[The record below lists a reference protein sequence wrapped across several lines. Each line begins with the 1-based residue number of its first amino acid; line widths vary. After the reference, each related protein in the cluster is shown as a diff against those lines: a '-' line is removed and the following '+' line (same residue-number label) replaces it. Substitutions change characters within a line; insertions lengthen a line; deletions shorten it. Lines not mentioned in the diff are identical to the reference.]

1 MTSAMTD
8 EAPGRIRRALA
19 LAAGLGL
26 ASGCVPAARPGAG
39 ERPLALVGVHVL
51 AMQGEGM
58 LADQTLVVRNGR
70 IEALGPR
77 DALDVPWNAIRV
89 EGAGRFVLPGLVDM
103 HTHVTGGRTLR
114 AALAHGITTV
124 RNMRGDARHLGW
136 RREIARGE
144 RLGPRLLTAGP
155 QLAGRGE
162 GAPDVVVVASAREAR
177 AAVRAQ
183 AAAGF
188 DFVKVYEDL
197 SRAAHRAVLEEATRL
212 GLPVAG
218 HVSGEVG
225 IYATLASGQA
235 SIEHAEEL
243 TQGAG
248 GLQPAT
254 LRALVARARGSPAWI
269 CPTLTLHRLFSPRED
284 HAFRQRLVAALHRA
298 GVGVLAGS
306 DAAPAGLAQELRE
319 LVESG
324 LTPQQALRAAT
335 AEAARFLGRGQEF
348 GRVAVGLAA
357 DLVLVERD
365 PLADL
370 SVLQTPSGVVAR
382 GRWLDARSLARLAR

>member
-1 MTSAMTD
+1 MTD
-8 EAPGRIRRALA
+8 GARLRIRRALA

-26 ASGCVPAARPGAG
+26 ASGCAPAERPGAG

-51 AMQGEGM
+51 SMQGGGI

-77 DALDVPWNAIRV
+77 ATLDVPWNAIRID
-89 EGAGRFVLPGLVDM
+89 GAGRFVLPGLVDM
-103 HTHVTGGRTLR
+103 HTHVSGGRTLR
-114 AALAHGITTV
+114 AALAHGVTTV
-124 RNMRGDARHLGW
+124 RNMRGDARHLAW
-136 RREIARGE
+136 RREIERGE
-144 RLGPRLLTAGP
+144 RLGARLVTAGP

-162 GAPDVVVVASAREAR
+162 AAADVVVVASAAAAR

-188 DFVKVYEDL
+188 DFVKVYEGL
-197 SRAAHRAVLEEATRL
+197 SAEVHRAVLAEAAWL

-225 IYATLASGQA
+225 IQATLASGQA
-235 SIEHAEEL
+235 SVEHAEEL

-248 GLQPAT
+248 GPAT
-254 LRALVARARGSPAWI
+254 LGALVARARGSAAWI
-269 CPTLTLHRLFSPRED
+269 CPTLALHRRFSPRED

-306 DAAPAGLAQELRE
+306 DAAPASLAQELEE

-324 LTPQQALRAAT
+324 LTPDQALRAAT
-335 AEAARFLGRGQEF
+335 ADAARFLGRAHEF
-348 GRVAVGLAA
+348 GSVAVGLGA

-365 PLADL
+365 PRGGFG
-370 SVLQTPSGVVAR
+370 VLDTPAAVVAR
-382 GRWLDARSLARLAR
+382 GQWLDARSLARLAR